1 MIFKYPIRL
10 RRGASFDLILSKY
23 DICICIVV
31 VNGFEDDERYQ
42 ELSEGLLLRYHYGIS
57 LFVKIDTCK
66 ISQPH
71 IVEYDTSDDNI
82 FLKNFVRRVHYKVQ
96 NFSLFDIFSVD
107 IVGVWFWEKC
117 GFMGSILYYI

>member
-1 MIFKYPIRL
+1 M
-10 RRGASFDLILSKY
+10 
-23 DICICIVV
+23 
-31 VNGFEDDERYQ
+31 
-42 ELSEGLLLRYHYGIS
+42 
-57 LFVKIDTCK
+57 KIDICK

-117 GFMGSILYYI
+117 GFMGSILYYIWTEL